1 MTNLQH
7 DLDLCSVSAGSFL
20 FLNGS
25 CHSEETVSWKLALHP
40 TKYWGLQHL
49 DTAVGSWSLR
59 SMLIMIAT
67 RSARLLD
74 NWTSPTLSPFH
85 GSTWNLMSHNSL
97 PIPSTVLSRSPVIN
111 KVPSMVGYFLKH
123 FLPLCCPLSSLKGQL
138 LVFSHPYPFFSPISW
153 SHPGPRSRTGF
164 SLEFYCYLAITPF
177 SSPKNACSIE
187 VRICLHVNLLNSSG
201 RSDSRNPI
209 SCWHCVAEFKKKI
222 AKWII
227 FFKKYLLYNLL

>member
-59 SMLIMIAT
+59 SMLIMSAT

-74 NWTSPTLSPFH
+74 NWTISCTLSFPWFYMKPDEPQFSPHPFH
-85 GSTWNLMSHNSL
+85 SLLSL
-97 PIPSTVLSRSPVIN
+97 PQCFLDHQWLTESLLWLVTSWNISFLFA
-111 KVPSMVGYFLKH
+111 VP
-123 FLPLCCPLSSLKGQL
+123 
-138 LVFSHPYPFFSPISW
+138 
-153 SHPGPRSRTGF
+153 
-164 SLEFYCYLAITPF
+164 
-177 SSPKNACSIE
+177 
-187 VRICLHVNLLNSSG
+187 
-201 RSDSRNPI
+201 
-209 SCWHCVAEFKKKI
+209 
-222 AKWII
+222 
-227 FFKKYLLYNLL
+227 